1 MRELNGSTL
10 LVALV
15 LALTGCGED
24 EASGDTTNAAASAS
38 TTTAAAP
45 SATASAE
52 ETKNPKAAAWAACQ
66 TQLDATKAKPGLPGT
81 PRFEEQRVHM
91 TRVRGKSM
99 FWRRP
104 PEARPAH
111 DEFLKKKTAVKVV
124 RAIRAKLRKFKSR
137 REERRDYVLREG
149 YLWHHDVRVALALV
163 EQVSLP
169 KIFKEKTVYLQRG
182 VDIWKLEWRP
192 RDKLHHERFVYM
204 EGPYEGEKAEVLLG
218 DRVALTREELEETPP
233 LHLDLRDLMDRSRF
247 DRIKPVHLT
256 DDALVAELRYGPDVW
271 VPALVKLTG
280 AKMDVSCEALTPEL
294 DEKKQAFLTATES
307 YHFAMKRLNEVVR
320 SMVREQ
326 IPFDADEGQSMGF
339 LRKAWDRAYFKGWK
353 RFDYEGELREVYS
366 RDGQAIP
373 PQVCIDFLTDAWERA
388 GGKWFVPMQ
397 EGEPKPKRTEGVIDF
412 DELGVDNRR
421 SVAKFTEFTQ
431 KHDEYFD
438 VWAIPKDERFL
449 FRDRDEFFAYL
460 KEAADMFRPG
470 DMVSV
475 HGYKHGG
482 RPHYHS
488 LLILELDPITGV
500 ISLIAS
506 NAVFPREQTLEGILH
521 ISPKRSFRHRI
532 RIKEPWLDAIAKQ
545 VKAAD
550 G

>member
-1 MRELNGSTL
+1 MRELTL
-10 LVALV
+10 IPAALT
-15 LALTGCGED
+15 LALFLASAGCGDE
-24 EASGDTTNAAASAS
+24 EASEAATENSAKA
-38 TTTAAAP
+38 TTAETSAP
-45 SATASAE
+45 SNTASAPKE
-52 ETKNPKAAAWAACQ
+52 NPEKTAWDACSKQ
-66 TQLDATKAKPGLPGT
+66 VEAVKGQPALPGA

-99 FWRRP
+99 MWRRP
-104 PEARPAH
+104 PEERPEH
-111 DEFLKKKTAVKVV
+111 DAFLKKKTAVKVV
-124 RAIRAKLRKFKSR
+124 RAVRAKLREFKSEEKAR
-137 REERRDYVLREG
+137 RAYVLREG
-149 YLWHHDVRVALALV
+149 YLWHHDVRVALAIV

-169 KIFKEKTVYLQRG
+169 KIFEEKTVYLQRG

-218 DRVALTREELEETPP
+218 DRVALTREELEKGAI
-233 LHLDLRDLMDRSRF
+233 HLDLRDLMDRSRF

-256 DDALVAELRYGPDVW
+256 EEALVAELRYGPDVW
-271 VPALVKLTG
+271 VPAVVKLDG
-280 AKMDVSCEALTPEL
+280 PKMDVACEALTPEL
-294 DEKKQAFLTATES
+294 QEKKKPFLSETES
-307 YHFAMKRLNEVVR
+307 YHYAMKRLQAVVR
-320 SMVREQ
+320 DMVREQ
-326 IPFDADEGQSMGF
+326 IPFDADDGQTMGF

-353 RFDYEGELREVYS
+353 RFNYEDELREVYS
-366 RDGQAIP
+366 NDGQAIP

-388 GGKWFVPMQ
+388 GGKWFQPMKD
-397 EGEPKPKRTEGVIDF
+397 GEPVPKRTEGVIDF
-412 DELGVDNRR
+412 DELGVENRR
-421 SVAKFTEFTQ
+421 SVAKFTDFTE
-431 KHDEYFD
+431 KHEKYFD
-438 VWAIPKDERFL
+438 VWAIPKDKRFL
-449 FRDRDEFFAYL
+449 FRDRDDFFAYL
-460 KEAADMFRPG
+460 AEAADQFRPG

-532 RIKEPWLDAIAKQ
+532 RIKEPWLKAIAKQ

-550 G
+550 D